1 MFDFGSVDVI
11 VYNIEIVMSLM
22 HLYNNQQPNTPKN
35 DTPESR
41 QSILHWSVIKKNNNL
56 ILKMSYVRLAT
67 ASML

>member
-1 MFDFGSVDVI
+1 MFDFGSVDII
-11 VYNIEIVMSLM
+11 VYNIEIVMSLI
-22 HLYNNQQPNTPKN
+22 HLYNQQPNTPKN

-41 QSILHWSVIKKNNNL
+41 QSILHWSVIERKKNL